1 MITNIIITFIAT
13 AVLWLTYRLL
23 FSSSNQFQFN
33 RFMLLSMTAFTFI
46 LPFIHI
52 RFPQQMTDNV
62 AIAQNITNYYML
74 REIAVKSQNAV
85 PQGFDWLQLIAY
97 IYMIGVV
104 VFLVK
109 MTFNILR
116 IYVIAK
122 KNETENID
130 GVKVVKTKEEHIPYS
145 FLNYIFMPEGEID
158 PQILRHEMSHVRH
171 HHSLDILFIEIAT
184 AFQWFNPFMRL
195 IKKDLQNIHEYTADR
210 DVIDNGADKT
220 DYMMLILQQCTAMGT
235 SARPSASTQ
244 IANNFSFSLTKKRI
258 KMITKK
264 SKTKGLLW
272 RTLGVLPVAAVLLV
286 ANAKVTAQEKSEIP
300 PTEKK
305 GFLDTYKLSVNFG
318 GFDGTAVDY
327 DDHVLTID
335 TEQLDFDG
343 FEVGDTV
350 SISGYQVTQIEKP
363 DPISG
368 EMKKVLKIINAPTGD
383 VHFTE
388 LGDNKFEVT
397 MQNNDTIFQMCE
409 QMPEFPGGIEG
420 LMEFVSTNL
429 NYPEQAKDNSI
440 EGRCFVGFIVEPD
453 GSVSNVEI
461 VRGVA
466 SAYEEEKP
474 KALAQQCDEEA
485 MRVVKSMPKW
495 KPGMNEGKPVRV
507 HYVLPISFKL
517 K

>member
-1 MITNIIITFIAT
+1 MLTNLLIIFIAT

-23 FSSSNQFQFN
+23 FRNSNQFQFN
-33 RFMLLSMTAFTFI
+33 RFMLLSMTAFAFA
-46 LPFIHI
+46 LPFV
-52 RFPQQMTDNV
+52 R
-62 AIAQNITNYYML
+62 ITLPRQITESATFTQSVPNYFML
-74 REIAVKSQNAV
+74 REIVVGTHNAA
-85 PQGFDWLQLIAY
+85 PHSFDWMKLIDIIY
-97 IYMIGVV
+97 IIGVI
-104 VFLVK
+104 VFLAK
-109 MTFNILR
+109 LAYNILK
-116 IYVIAK
+116 IYTIAK
-122 KNETENID
+122 KNEYMQIEGI
-130 GVKVVKTKEEHIPYS
+130 KVVETGEEHIPYS
-145 FLNYIFMPEGEID
+145 FMNCIFMPKGETN

-305 GFLDTYKLSVNFG
+305 GFLDTYKVSVNFG
-318 GFDGTAVDY
+318 GFDGAAVEY

-397 MQNNDTIFQMCE
+397 MQNNDSIFLMCE

-507 HYVLPISFKL
+507 HYVLPINFKL

>member
-33 RFMLLSMTAFTFI
+33 RFMLLSMTAFTFV

-145 FLNYIFMPEGEID
+145 FLNYIFMPKGETN

-220 DYMMLILQQCTAMGT
+220 DYMMLILQQCTASGI
-235 SARPSASTQ
+235 SARPSASAR

-258 KMITKK
+258 KMITKE

-272 RTLGVLPVAAVLLV
+272 RALSVLPVAAVLLV
-286 ANAKVTAQEKSEIP
+286 ANAKVTAQEKMDSKSFENESVDTIAQISLGGNSQSP
-300 PTEKK
+300 CIIYENHILQ
-305 GFLDTYKLSVNFG
+305 LDADQMDFG
-318 GFDGTAVDY
+318 G
-327 DDHVLTID
+327 
-335 TEQLDFDG
+335 LDSA
-343 FEVGDTV
+343 
-350 SISGYQVTQIEKP
+350 SIFGYVVRQKEAK
-363 DPISG
+363 DPFTG
-368 EMKKVLKIINAPTGD
+368 EMKKVLSIENAPTGKIN
-383 VHFTE
+383 FKA
-388 LGDNKFEVT
+388 LGNNKFEVN
-397 MQNNDTIFQMCE
+397 MQNNDSIFQIVDE
-409 QMPEFPGGIEG
+409 MPKFPGGEEDLIK
-420 LMEFVSTNL
+420 FVATNV

>member
-1 MITNIIITFIAT
+1 MLTNLLIIFIAT

-23 FSSSNQFQFN
+23 FRNSNQFQFN
-33 RFMLLSMTAFTFI
+33 RFMLLSMTAFAFA
-46 LPFIHI
+46 LPFVHI
-52 RFPQQMTDNV
+52 ALPRQ
-62 AIAQNITNYYML
+62 IAESATFTQSVPSYFML
-74 REIAVKSQNAV
+74 REIVVGTHNAA
-85 PQGFDWLQLIAY
+85 PHSFDWAKLVGIIY
-97 IYMIGVV
+97 IIGVV
-104 VFLVK
+104 VFLAKLVY
-109 MTFNILR
+109 NILK
-116 IYVIAK
+116 IYTIAK
-122 KNETENID
+122 KNEYTEIE
-130 GVKVVKTKEEHIPYS
+130 GIKVVETGEEHIPYS
-145 FLNYIFMPEGEID
+145 FMNCIFMPKGETN

-305 GFLDTYKLSVNFG
+305 GFLDTYKLSVNFD
-318 GFDGTAVDY
+318 GFDGAAVDY

-397 MQNNDTIFQMCE
+397 MQNNDSIFQIVDE
-409 QMPEFPGGIEG
+409 MPKFPGGQEG
-420 LMEFVSTNL
+420 IIKFVATNV
-429 NYPEQAKDNSI
+429 NYPEQAKDKSI
-440 EGRCFVGFIVEPD
+440 EGRCFVNFIIELD

-461 VRGVA
+461 LKGVA
-466 SAYEEEKP
+466 ALYEKEDD
-474 KALAQQCDEEA
+474 KAIAQLCDDEA
-485 MRVVKSMPKW
+485 IRVVKSMPKW

>member
-1 MITNIIITFIAT
+1 MLTNSLIIFIAT

-23 FSSSNQFQFN
+23 FRNSNQFQFN
-33 RFMLLSMTAFTFI
+33 RFMLLSMTAFAFA
-46 LPFIHI
+46 LPFVHI
-52 RFPQQMTDNV
+52 ALPRQ
-62 AIAQNITNYYML
+62 IAENATFTQSVPSYFML
-74 REIAVKSQNAV
+74 REIVVGTHNAA
-85 PQGFDWLQLIAY
+85 PHSFDWMKLIDIIY
-97 IYMIGVV
+97 IIGVI
-104 VFLVK
+104 VFLAK
-109 MTFNILR
+109 LAYNILK
-116 IYVIAK
+116 IYTIAK
-122 KNETENID
+122 KNEYTEIE
-130 GVKVVKTKEEHIPYS
+130 GIKVVETGKEHIPYS
-145 FLNYIFMPEGEID
+145 FMNCIFMPKGETD

-171 HHSLDILFIEIAT
+171 HHSLDVLFIEIAT

-220 DYMMLILQQCTAMGT
+220 DYMMLILQQCTASGI
-235 SARPSASTQ
+235 SARPSASAR

-258 KMITKK
+258 KMITKE

-272 RTLGVLPVAAVLLV
+272 RALSVLPVVAVLLI
-286 ANAKVTAQEKSEIP
+286 ANAKVTAQEKMDSKSFENESVDTIAQISLGGNSQSP
-300 PTEKK
+300 CIIYENHILQ
-305 GFLDTYKLSVNFG
+305 LDADQMDFG
-318 GFDGTAVDY
+318 G
-327 DDHVLTID
+327 
-335 TEQLDFDG
+335 LDSA
-343 FEVGDTV
+343 
-350 SISGYQVTQIEKP
+350 SIFGYVVRQKEAK
-363 DPISG
+363 DPFTG
-368 EMKKVLKIINAPTGD
+368 EMKKVLSIENAPTGKIN
-383 VHFTE
+383 FKA
-388 LGDNKFEVT
+388 LGNNKFEVN
-397 MQNNDTIFQMCE
+397 MQNNDSIFQIVDE
-409 QMPEFPGGIEG
+409 MPKFPGGEEG
-420 LMEFVSTNL
+420 IIKFVATNV
-429 NYPEQAKDNSI
+429 NYPEQAKDKSI

>member
-1 MITNIIITFIAT
+1 MLTNSLIIFIAT

-23 FSSSNQFQFN
+23 FRNSNQFQFN
-33 RFMLLSMTAFTFI
+33 RFMLLSMTAFAFA
-46 LPFIHI
+46 LPFVRINLP
-52 RFPQQMTDNV
+52 RQ
-62 AIAQNITNYYML
+62 IAESANFTQSAPSYFML
-74 REIAVKSQNAV
+74 REIVVGTHNAA
-85 PQGFDWLQLIAY
+85 PQSFDWVKLVGIIY
-97 IYMIGVV
+97 IIGVI
-104 VFLVK
+104 VFLAK
-109 MTFNILR
+109 LAYNILK
-116 IYVIAK
+116 IYTIAK
-122 KNETENID
+122 KNEYTEIE
-130 GVKVVKTKEEHIPYS
+130 GIKVVETGKEHIPYS
-145 FLNYIFMPEGEID
+145 FMNCIFMPKGETN

-318 GFDGTAVDY
+318 GFDGAAVDY

-335 TEQLDFDG
+335 TEQLNFDG

>member
-13 AVLWLTYRLL
+13 AVLWPTYRLL

-33 RFMLLSMTAFTFI
+33 RFMLLSMTAFTLV

-62 AIAQNITNYYML
+62 AIAQNITNYFML

-104 VFLVK
+104 VFLAK

-258 KMITKK
+258 KRITRIR
-264 SKTKGLLW
+264 TKM
-272 RTLGVLPVAAVLLV
+272 
-286 ANAKVTAQEKSEIP
+286 
-300 PTEKK
+300 
-305 GFLDTYKLSVNFG
+305 D
-318 GFDGTAVDY
+318 
-327 DDHVLTID
+327 
-335 TEQLDFDG
+335 
-343 FEVGDTV
+343 
-350 SISGYQVTQIEKP
+350 
-363 DPISG
+363 
-368 EMKKVLKIINAPTGD
+368 KI
-383 VHFTE
+383 
-388 LGDNKFEVT
+388 L
-397 MQNNDTIFQMCE
+397 
-409 QMPEFPGGIEG
+409 
-420 LMEFVSTNL
+420 
-429 NYPEQAKDNSI
+429 
-440 EGRCFVGFIVEPD
+440 
-453 GSVSNVEI
+453 
-461 VRGVA
+461 
-466 SAYEEEKP
+466 
-474 KALAQQCDEEA
+474 
-485 MRVVKSMPKW
+485 
-495 KPGMNEGKPVRV
+495 
-507 HYVLPISFKL
+507 
-517 K
+517 